1 MELIERKIT
10 SMLVNYEATLRAKLE
25 KLPKNTVIVVDQKY
39 KDDYVEAILKGV
51 RDGVIWSI
59 KNKEIF

>member
-1 MELIERKIT
+1 
-10 SMLVNYEATLRAKLE
+10 MLVNYEATLRAKLE